1 MIESFQSKELRK
13 FYEKGIRS
21 GLNQSHISRIRRI
34 LTQLEA
40 AHELKDLEEPAF
52 GLHPLHGNL
61 KGYWAK
67 EVSGNWLIIFR
78 FENGKAFDIDYLDY
92 H

>member
-34 LTQLEA
+34 LTQLQA

-52 GLHPLHGNL
+52 GLHPLQGNL

-67 EVSGNWLIIFR
+67 EVSGNWWIIFDLRTVKLSILII
-78 FENGKAFDIDYLDY
+78 
-92 H
+92 